1 MTKLTRQLRSLQSKY
16 VIAPADKASGNYI
29 FICKSYYISVICKEL
44 GITFNND
51 HVTVAGNDVYRPSN
65 LDSDAILNRHISLTN
80 AFSLQIDDENRVL
93 PNLFAIPKLHKSP
106 YKFRFIAGAR
116 RSTMKPLSMQLH
128 YILRFLKNFLRNY
141 CAKMQRLTGRRY
153 FWSIDNSE
161 MALNRIRCTKNV
173 DNLVSADFATLFTK
187 LPHAT
192 IKRCLV
198 ELIDLGF
205 NNSNKQFMA
214 ISSKKVFF
222 TDSTQYYGYTY
233 MDKYDIKQIL
243 AHVMDET
250 YAAFAG
256 NIFRQAMYL
265 WAAMQAP

>member
-29 FICKSYYISVICKEL
+29 FICKSYYISIVCKEL

-51 HVTVAGNDVYRPSN
+51 HVTIAGNDVYRPSN
-65 LDSDAILNRHISLTN
+65 LDSDAILNRHISLTS
-80 AFSLQIDDENRVL
+80 AFSMQINDENKVL

-116 RSTMKPLSMQLH
+116 RSTMKPLSIQLH

-141 CAKMQRLTGRRY
+141 CAKMQRLTGHRY

-173 DNLVSADFATLFTK
+173 GNLVSADFATLFTK
-187 LPHAT
+187 LPHTT

-205 NNSNKQFMA
+205 NNSNKQ
-214 ISSKKVFF
+214 
-222 TDSTQYYGYTY
+222 Q
-233 MDKYDIKQIL
+233 Q
-243 AHVMDET
+243 
-250 YAAFAG
+250 
-256 NIFRQAMYL
+256 Q
-265 WAAMQAP
+265 